1 MPYPGRRLAA
11 IVRPPEGSAVR
22 IAAISDLHIGARR
35 HTDGFRHDLAA
46 FGRFLDRLEAEHDA
60 VVLLGDVYQTD
71 HALVPT
77 AAAARRMLA
86 RARARVPALADR
98 FDRPPYLHVHGNH
111 DAIAGPALD
120 APERLRLPGRF
131 PVLFTHGHQFDPV
144 AVRAQ
149 WAADLGTW
157 STGRL
162 RALGLRPLAWWLE
175 LRDVS
180 IKDRRF
186 RGPHGPYARGAEAL
200 VREHAVPI
208 VVMGHT
214 HCPGITPLRERGVMV
229 NTGTCSG
236 GRTMWV
242 SIDTDRG
249 AIEVHEPARAHR
261 FDVPDGWAAV
271 DGAP

>member
-1 MPYPGRRLAA
+1 M
-11 IVRPPEGSAVR
+11 R
-22 IAAISDLHIGARR
+22 IAALSDFHIGAHR
-35 HTDGFRHDLAA
+35 HTDGFRHDLER
-46 FGRFLDRLEAEHDA
+46 FGRFLDRLEAEHDV
-60 VVLLGDVYQTD
+60 VVLLGDIYQTD

-86 RARARVPALADR
+86 RARRRVAALAER
-98 FDRPPYLHVHGNH
+98 FAAPPYVHVLGNH
-111 DAIAGPALD
+111 DAIVGPALG

-131 PVLFTHGHQFDPV
+131 PVLLTHGHQFDPV
-144 AVRAQ
+144 AVRAR

-162 RALGLRPLAWWLE
+162 RAIGLRPLAWWLE
-175 LRDVS
+175 LRDVA

-186 RGPHGPYARGAEAL
+186 RGPRGPYARGAITL
-200 VREHAVPI
+200 MREHAAPI

-214 HCPGITPLRERGVMV
+214 HCPGITPLPRGAMV

-242 SIDTDRG
+242 SIDTERG
-249 AIEVHEPARAHR
+249 TIEVH
-261 FDVPDGWAAV
+261 
-271 DGAP
+271 GAPAPQRHVLDPTLASGSRST

>member
-1 MPYPGRRLAA
+1 
-11 IVRPPEGSAVR
+11 VR

-35 HTDGFRHDLAA
+35 HTDGFLHELDR

-60 VVLLGDVYQTD
+60 IVLLGDVYQTD

-86 RARARVPALADR
+86 RARARVAALSER
-98 FDRPPYLHVHGNH
+98 FERAPFVHVHGNH
-111 DAIAGPALD
+111 DAIAGPVLA
-120 APERLRLPGRF
+120 APERLRLAGRF
-131 PVLFTHGHQFDPV
+131 SVLFIHGHQFDPV
-144 AVRAQ
+144 AVRAR

-162 RALGLRPLAWWLE
+162 RAVGLRPLAWWLE
-175 LRDVS
+175 QRDVS

-186 RGPHGPYARGAEAL
+186 RGPTGPYARGAEGL
-200 VREHAVPI
+200 VHEHAAPI

-214 HCPGITPLRERGVMV
+214 HCPGITELRHGVMV

-242 SIDTDRG
+242 GIDSERG
-249 AIEVHEPARAHR
+249 TIEVHEGDRVRR
-261 FDVPDGWAAV
+261 FQAPEAWAAP
-271 DGAP
+271 ASTP

>member
-1 MPYPGRRLAA
+1 MPYPGRPLAA
-11 IVRPPEGSAVR
+11 IVRPLEGAAVR

-77 AAAARRMLA
+77 AAAARRMLE

-98 FDRPPYLHVHGNH
+98 FDRPPYVHVHGNH

-120 APERLRLPGRF
+120 APERLHLPGRF

-144 AVRAQ
+144 AVRAR

-200 VREHAVPI
+200 AREHAVPI

-249 AIEVHEPARAHR
+249 AIEVHEPGRAHR
-261 FDVPDGWAAV
+261 FDVPDAWATA

>member
-1 MPYPGRRLAA
+1 M
-11 IVRPPEGSAVR
+11 R
-22 IAAISDLHIGARR
+22 IAALSDFHIGSRH
-35 HTDGFRHDLAA
+35 HTDGFRHDLARFA
-46 FGRFLDRLEAEHDA
+46 RFLDRLEADHDA
-60 VVLLGDVYQTD
+60 VVLLGDIYQTD

-77 AAAARRMLA
+77 SAAARRMLERARERVGLLAERFA
-86 RARARVPALADR
+86 RA
-98 FDRPPYLHVHGNH
+98 PYVHVHGNH
-111 DAIAGPALD
+111 DAIAATLG
-120 APERLRLPGRF
+120 APEHVRLGERF
-131 PVLFTHGHQFDPV
+131 STLFIHGHQFDPI

-175 LRDVS
+175 QRDVS

-186 RGPHGPYARGAEAL
+186 RGPQGPYARGAQRL
-200 VREHAVPI
+200 VHEHGAPI

-214 HCPGITPLRERGVMV
+214 HCPGITPLAHGVMV

-242 SIDTDRG
+242 SIDSERG
-249 AIEVHEPARAHR
+249 SIEVHGSGEVQRYEAPAA
-261 FDVPDGWAAV
+261 WAAV
-271 DGAP
+271 DDAP

>member
-1 MPYPGRRLAA
+1 M
-11 IVRPPEGSAVR
+11 R
-22 IAAISDLHIGARR
+22 IAALSDLHIGARR
-35 HTDGFRHDLAA
+35 HTDGFGHDLAR
-46 FGRFLDRLEAEHDA
+46 FGRFLDRLEAEHEA

-77 AAAARRMLA
+77 EGAARRMLA
-86 RARARVPALADR
+86 RARARVAALSAR
-98 FDRPPYLHVHGNH
+98 FERPPYVHVHGNH
-111 DAIAGPALD
+111 DAIAGAALG

-131 PVLFTHGHQFDPV
+131 PVLLIHGHQFDPV
-144 AVRAQ
+144 AVRAR

-162 RALGLRPLAWWLE
+162 RAVGLRPLAWWLE
-175 LRDVS
+175 QRDVS

-186 RGPHGPYARGAEAL
+186 RGPAGPYARGARQL
-200 VREHAVPI
+200 VHEHAAPI

-214 HCPGITPLRERGVMV
+214 HCPGITPLEHGVMV

-242 SIDTDRG
+242 TIDSERG
-249 AIEVHEPARAHR
+249 TIEVHAGGRVERLEAPAC
-261 FDVPDGWAAV
+261 WAVAS
-271 DGAP
+271 